1 MRFHV
6 FNDYIDLY
14 FDDYK
19 EAEHT
24 ARLNACTIID
34 TDNDEILARYIESYN
49 NE

>member
-34 TDNDEILARYIESYN
+34 MDSGDILAIYKDDYN
-49 NE
+49 D